1 MTLFTHEQIVDF
13 YNEAIHTETG
23 INPNNSPENVD
34 FDKYEV
40 IYDSANE
47 RLSITLFN
55 VSIKGQDFSEQNLI
69 HIINMG
75 GLPFSLGFLSQP

>member
-1 MTLFTHEQIVDF
+1 MTLFTHEQIVQF

-23 INPNNSPENVD
+23 IDPQNSPKNVD

-40 IYDSANE
+40 IYDSSNE

-55 VSIKGQDFSEQNLI
+55 VSIVNEDFPEENLI
-69 HIINMG
+69 HIIKVG
-75 GLPFSLGFLSQP
+75 AFPFSLGF